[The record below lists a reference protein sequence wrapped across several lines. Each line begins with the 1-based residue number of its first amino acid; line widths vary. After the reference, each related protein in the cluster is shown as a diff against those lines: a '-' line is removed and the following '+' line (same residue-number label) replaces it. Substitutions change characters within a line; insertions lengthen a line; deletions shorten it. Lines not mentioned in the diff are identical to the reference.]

1 LASQVVVFTPR
12 GELVL
17 TDVVRNTTDGAIKRG
32 WVVNGAWTFEV
43 KGDEHLAKDGA
54 SIVNRWP
61 AEGPMREIVVPDK
74 MDGDYNSVIEWARNQ
89 MNYKEENLHRVI
101 LTLENDGK
109 LHSYAQ
115 GDGKTFAT
123 HVFRA
128 FESACRV
135 EGVINSM
142 LPELPKTQALVHLW
156 EVWRTDLDHSS
167 YRHYLLKLADLPPP
181 AKSAPQPQPQ
191 PQPEPP
197 MNNIDKSIPVQHI
210 TLVFGNDVKDMTEAE
225 LISTIKKIEA
235 ERDSLN
241 AVKTPSKK
249 VDAKVEECN
258 KLLTQ
263 LAELLDA
270 K

>member
-1 LASQVVVFTPR
+1 LASQIVVFTPR

-17 TDVVRNTTDGAIKRG
+17 SHVDRNLDGSIKAG

-43 KGDEHLAKDGA
+43 KNGEHLAKDGPT
-54 SIVNRWP
+54 IVNRWP

-89 MNYKEENLHRVI
+89 MDNKQENLERVI
-101 LTLENDGK
+101 LTLENNGK
-109 LHSYAQ
+109 LHSLAS

-123 HVFRA
+123 HVFQA
-128 FESACRV
+128 FESACRA

-142 LPELPKTQALVHLW
+142 LPELPKTRALVHLW
-156 EVWRTDLDHSS
+156 EAWRTDLDHSS
-167 YRHYLLKLADLPPP
+167 YRHYLLKLADLPLPV
-181 AKSAPQPQPQ
+181 KSAPQPQPQ

-197 MNNIDKSIPVQHI
+197 MNNIDKSIPIQHI
-210 TLVFGNDVKDMTEAE
+210 TLVFGNDVKDMTESE

-249 VDAKVEECN
+249 VDAKVGECD